1 MATRMRINPSFQS
14 SSRSVCMLLLAAW
27 LIFPSNAQAQQRE
40 DMATSRVPAEYETV
54 VSAVQKVMGLLS
66 DVTQRQTAEPINN
79 QILAINDR
87 LTLSGPVTGGF
98 RGMPEEDLLQML
110 REIERD
116 LQRIVRELDE
126 RGENELASSLESVLS
141 DLDDA
146 IDEAGDDVRIRRDA
160 PNRYEIRNGRE
171 RVSIRTSDD
180 DWWDEDDRWE
190 RRSENRSWK
199 RDRDEWRDEWR
210 DTWKSGSFDSFN
222 ESDAFGEWNQRWPY
236 QTQAWYRNIPSIRY
250 NRVEG
255 LFLGVTRAP
264 LEWSSW
270 DRGRIYGQG
279 GYAFAL
285 DQWQYRIG
293 AETRFGSRQHTPN
306 VDLKIGGSYQRNTD
320 TDDLWKTSWGENTAA
335 SFFFRHDFF
344 DYYQTEGWTG
354 YAVARLTRYAQ
365 LSAAY
370 RNEEYRSLSRNTNW
384 SIFGE
389 GNFRTNPGITEGL
402 MSSVV
407 LAFEGGSITT
417 RNHQPKGVAFRL
429 EAELGQGL
437 GGDFDFSRYLGDLR
451 TYARLAPEAGLSL
464 RFRGGFT
471 EGSVPAQKAFTLGG
485 IGSVRGY
492 GQNQF
497 VGTRMALANAELSLY
512 DPDIADWI
520 LDDITL
526 FGTFDVGWTNL
537 QAGSNVFSVEDMFAS
552 AGFGLA
558 LDDRNVR
565 LEVSWPLQDLGTD
578 YKPSVWLRFNPSF

>member
-87 LTLSGPVTGGF
+87 LTLSGPVTGASAVCRRKTFYRCFGRLSGTCSGSSGSWMNEVRMNWPAALNPF
-98 RGMPEEDLLQML
+98 SAISMMPSTKPVMMYASDEMP
-110 REIERD
+110 
-116 LQRIVRELDE
+116 RIVMKSAMVVNVYPSGPATTIGGTKMIAGSAEAKIDP
-126 RGENELASSLESVLS
+126 GS
-141 DLDDA
+141 A
-146 IDEAGDDVRIRRDA
+146 IGTSGGM
-160 PNRYEIRNGRE
+160 NGATPGKVE
-171 RVSIRTSDD
+171 VSTRSMSPT
-180 DWWDEDDRWE
+180 
-190 RRSENRSWK
+190 RSENGI
-199 RDRDEWRDEWR
+199 
-210 DTWKSGSFDSFN
+210 SGGPIRPRPGIATFLPSDS
-222 ESDAFGEWNQRWPY
+222 
-236 QTQAWYRNIPSIRY
+236 
-250 NRVEG
+250 
-255 LFLGVTRAP
+255 
-264 LEWSSW
+264 
-270 DRGRIYGQG
+270 
-279 GYAFAL
+279 YAFAL

-320 TDDLWKTSWGENTAA
+320 TDDLWKASWGENTAA

-526 FGTFDVGWTNL
+526 FGTFDAGWTNL